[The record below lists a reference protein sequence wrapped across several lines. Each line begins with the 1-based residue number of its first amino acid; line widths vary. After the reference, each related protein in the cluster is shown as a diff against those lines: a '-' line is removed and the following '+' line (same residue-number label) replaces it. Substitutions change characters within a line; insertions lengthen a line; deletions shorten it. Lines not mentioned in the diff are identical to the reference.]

1 LAIDLLKKPV
11 AALLV
16 ITMLACAAHYT
27 AMAGPALIADV
38 VKKGDTNDNV
48 ILLQLRLR
56 DLGFYNYK
64 ITGFFGDFTGDAL
77 KDFQET
83 NGIKADGV
91 AGEKTLGTLYDN
103 TAKRKPIAPLAS
115 ITTPVKI
122 KKMEFGQ
129 YIDWSVVNK
138 MWSKKMRCKVV
149 DLDTGITYYMIRVN
163 ESYSVGHADVAPAT
177 KSDTNKL
184 KQTFGGELNAY
195 RRALVVIIGGQK
207 FAASIYA
214 QPHGSTGVPGN
225 GLNKEDGTLQQ
236 VCIHFKNSRNNV
248 HDMIDPAHQYQVKR
262 AANIKQ
268 SGTAPGLVYP
278 GD

>member
-1 LAIDLLKKPV
+1 MLKKSV
-11 AALLV
+11 AALF
-16 ITMLACAAHYT
+16 IIAMLSCAVLDT
-27 AMAGPALIADV
+27 ALASPAFEIDV

-48 ILLQLRLR
+48 ILLQLRLQ

-91 AGEKTLGTLYDN
+91 AGEKTLGALYDN
-103 TAKRKPIAPLAS
+103 TAKRKPIAPLGS

-122 KKMEFGQ
+122 KKMVFGQ

-207 FAASIYA
+207 IAASIYA

-262 AANIKQ
+262 AANMKQ